1 MSECTY
7 PAVSKGYKCF
17 REGGGRE
24 GVKTLYLWFR
34 FDPRNMRSHGRC

>member
-17 REGGGRE
+17 REGGWEGR
-24 GVKTLYLWFR
+24 GQDTL
-34 FDPRNMRSHGRC
+34 PVVQI